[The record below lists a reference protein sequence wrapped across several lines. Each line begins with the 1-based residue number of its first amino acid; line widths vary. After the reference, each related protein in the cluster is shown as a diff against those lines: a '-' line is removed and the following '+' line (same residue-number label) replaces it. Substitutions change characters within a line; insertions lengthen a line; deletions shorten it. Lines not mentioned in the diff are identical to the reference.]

1 MRMTWEI
8 SQQPPKK
15 CGFSFPALVNGV
27 LHFSRLGVIFNF
39 LYRWCLIFDLF
50 LGFLFLWDPS
60 YSRFKQTLPEGL
72 SGMELGGPIH
82 RSRGRTR
89 VSGRNRDPRST
100 AVVSVSPEA
109 HVLYPQTCNYNS
121 QR

>member
-1 MRMTWEI
+1 MDSHSR
-8 SQQPPKK
+8 
-15 CGFSFPALVNGV
+15 PASVNEA
-27 LHFSRLGVIFNF
+27 LHFSRLGIIFNF
-39 LYRWCLIFDLF
+39 LYRWCLIFALF

-82 RSRGRTR
+82 RSGGRTR

-100 AVVSVSPEA
+100 AAVSVPPEA
-109 HVLYPQTCNYNS
+109 RVLYPQTCNYNS